1 MIYKITKTG
10 KIRWVKAILA
20 HLVRCISGH
29 RGTDSD
35 DEDEDEGVLNQDSDS
50 HSSAKHWAKTRTLS
64 ISSPDH
70 EARNIST
77 DLHIAAV
84 PKELTLDYTE
94 ISAVPPLP
102 LWLLLAADQ
111 GSANLGDSSTS
122 GSDSLFQPS
131 LETHVIICL
140 FAYFL
145 VFVNASLFEITLFRR
160 KRKKIW
166 TQF

>member
-1 MIYKITKTG
+1 MHSHKTG

-35 DEDEDEGVLNQDSDS
+35 DEDDDDSLSHQDSDS
-50 HSSAKHWAKTRTLS
+50 HSSGKHWARTRTLS

-70 EARNIST
+70 EARNISA
-77 DLHIAAV
+77 DIHIAAV

-111 GSANLGDSSTS
+111 GSANLGDASTS
-122 GSDSLFQPS
+122 GADSLFHPS
-131 LETHVIICL
+131 LETHVCSFNYL
-140 FAYFL
+140 L
-145 VFVNASLFEITLFRR
+145 VGFILKMGVLMLRR
-160 KRKKIW
+160 KKKRIW
-166 TQF
+166 ICS

>member
-84 PKELTLDYTE
+84 PKELTLDYTK
-94 ISAVPPLP
+94 SSVDQMH
-102 LWLLLAADQ
+102 LLALADTLASC
-111 GSANLGDSSTS
+111 SATHLVTSTIAIGASKNLSKS
-122 GSDSLFQPS
+122 G
-131 LETHVIICL
+131 IYC
-140 FAYFL
+140 
-145 VFVNASLFEITLFRR
+145 ITRHNV
-160 KRKKIW
+160 
-166 TQF
+166 